1 MAVSVTVGAIF
12 FLRQPIINL
21 LEYSMPDYKNKV
33 ALVTGGARDIGR
45 AVSIQLAS
53 LGASVA
59 VNYFDNPADAESTVN
74 TITSTGGK
82 AIAIQADVSRAAD
95 VQRLVAETR
104 KAFGEKIDIL
114 VNVAGG
120 LVGRKKMEEMDEAF
134 WDFVVTLNL
143 KSVFLVTKAV
153 LPFMNDGGAIVN
165 FASQAARDGGGMGAI
180 AYSSAK
186 GGVLTFTR
194 GLAKELG
201 PRKIR
206 VNCVSPGMINTTFH
220 NTFTKPEVR
229 QKVAASTPLNREG
242 EACEVADLVV
252 YLASENASFVNGAS
266 VEINGGTYFV

>member
-1 MAVSVTVGAIF
+1 MAEFS
-12 FLRQPIINL
+12 N
-21 LEYSMPDYKNKV
+21 MV

-45 AVSIQLAS
+45 AVSTLLAS
-53 LGASVA
+53 RGAAVA
-59 VNYFDNPADAESTVN
+59 VNYFDNPDDARATVAA
-74 TITSTGGK
+74 ITAAGGK
-82 AIAIQADVSRAAD
+82 AAAIRADVTRAAE
-95 VQRLVAETR
+95 VAGLVAETR
-104 KAFGEKIDIL
+104 AAFGPAIHVL

-120 LVGRKKMEEMDEAF
+120 LMGRKKMEEMDEAF
-134 WDFVVTLNL
+134 WNAVVAVNL
-143 KSVFLVTKAV
+143 TSVFLVTKEV
-153 LPFMNDGGAIVN
+153 LPHMPEGGTIVN

-229 QKVAASTPLNREG
+229 QKVAAATPLNREG
-242 EACEVADLVV
+242 EAAEVAELVA
-252 YLASENASFVNGAS
+252 YLASARSSFVNGAA
-266 VEINGGTYFV
+266 VDVNGGTYFV